1 MAPEIT
7 HRDLTRAAARWIL
20 DISGIHAATY
30 ELAVDGGQA
39 DAIGVSTPD
48 PAAATELR
56 VGEYARAQQ
65 YRHDAYN
72 KRCAKAAKKR
82 GDLFE
87 PIDFGSTSPAWLA
100 GYRERSIKRL
110 AGPSLVVIAECKRT
124 RSDLLADLRAQ
135 KLRRYEAAASHCWLV
150 ANAEVVRGDAA
161 EISRWQKDRDAAV
174 AQLEADGLPA
184 AWGIAIVGGAWADGV
199 RRVFSIRDA
208 QRLREPEP
216 WEIQGWAD
224 RMLQSMC
231 QRVVGARSSPMA
243 DEHDVEARR

>member
-1 MAPEIT
+1 MT
-7 HRDLTRAAARWIL
+7 HRDLTRAAARWLL
-20 DISGIHAATY
+20 DFSGIHAATY

-39 DAIGVSTPD
+39 DAIGVSCPD
-48 PAAATELR
+48 PAAAVESLCA
-56 VGEYARAQQ
+56 EYTRARQ
-65 YRHDAYN
+65 YAEDAYN
-72 KRCAKAAKKR
+72 KRAAKAAKKHGR
-82 GDLFE
+82 LFE
-87 PIDFGSTSPAWLA
+87 PVNVGHAPPAWLT

-135 KLRRYEAAASHCWLV
+135 KLRRYELAASHCWLV
-150 ANAEVVRGDAA
+150 ATAEALRGDAS

-174 AQLEADGLPA
+174 AQTEADGLPA
-184 AWGIAIVGGAWADGV
+184 TWGIAVVDDRAWGDGV
-199 RRVFSIRDA
+199 RRVFPIRDA

-216 WEIQGWAD
+216 WEVQGWAD

-243 DEHDVEARR
+243 DEHDVEAGR